1 MKLFISF
8 ILVLCVITILPFG
21 VSAASYESYDGSS
34 DGLSSTY
41 VDYLSEALSDIDP
54 NEHYVLFRSSQ
65 YSHVLAVGKELKYS
79 NGSVTGHADVL
90 ILTASNTSSGYNSYN
105 DYSVSY
111 SDDSNFKYSYDGEM
125 VYSDIIPGIPSL
137 NQYRSESQYPMIYL
151 TVGVIGVF
159 ALLFILFKRND
170 RGVTLKA

>member
-1 MKLFISF
+1 MKVLISF
-8 ILVLCVITILPFG
+8 ILVLCVIIALPFG
-21 VSAASYESYDGSS
+21 VSAVVYESYDGNS
-34 DGLSSTY
+34 DALSSTY

-65 YSHVLAVGKELKYS
+65 YSHVFAVGKDLKYN
-79 NGSVTGHADVL
+79 NGVVSGSAEVL
-90 ILTASNTSSGYNSYN
+90 ILTANQNGTSYGSYN

-111 SDDSNFKYSYDGEM
+111 SNDDNFRYTYDGEM

-137 NQYRSESQYPMIYL
+137 NEYRSESQFPMIYL

-159 ALLFILFKRND
+159 ALLFILFKRSD